1 MIQALTDLDAIKL
14 NGNPRTR
21 RLEELAAQPGRSF
34 AEMLDA
40 GMEPEDLPLVPG
52 AAQHSAGRKEKT
64 VDKKLM
70 NVCIEMESIF
80 VARML
85 KEMKKTVPKG
95 EILHGGYAEEVFE
108 DMLYDE
114 YSMSVSKTS
123 NLGLAKMLYTQL
135 SGR

>member
-1 MIQALTDLDAIKL
+1 MIPALSDLDTIKL
-14 NGNPRTR
+14 GGNAKTRT
-21 RLEELAAQPGRSF
+21 LEGLAAHPGRSF
-34 AEMLDA
+34 AELLDSGLDGEEA
-40 GMEPEDLPLVPG
+40 PAVEEAPRMNARDG
-52 AAQHSAGRKEKT
+52 KT

-123 NLGLAKMLYTQL
+123 NLGLAKMLYSQL
-135 SGR
+135 SNR

>member
-1 MIQALTDLDAIKL
+1 MIPALSDLDTIKMG
-14 NGNPRTR
+14 GNAKTRT
-21 RLEELAAQPGRSF
+21 LEELAARSGRSF
-34 AEMLDA
+34 AEMLDSGLA
-40 GMEPEDLPLVPG
+40 GEDAPTVEE
-52 AAQHSAGRKEKT
+52 AAPRMNAHGGKT

-95 EILHGGYAEEVFE
+95 EMLHGGYAEEMFE

-123 NLGLAKMLYTQL
+123 NLGLAKMLYSQL
-135 SGR
+135 SNR